1 MQARRS
7 GPGPRLEVRSPPG
20 RRLGSVI
27 SAVFG
32 VIYIE
37 VNAGSLPATMMLM
50 LRVLGA
56 AVFLLVLIRLW
67 LDGPQQATPLDGR
80 GVGFGTRYWLIVAL
94 EAAGIVVGAAALR
107 AVGLGS
113 ATVAWVS
120 VVVGLHFL
128 ALAAVWR
135 LSLFRRLGTAI
146 ALCGAVAIVAAA
158 AGATT
163 AWVAGIGGVLPGGL
177 LLWAAT
183 REATTSLAVS
193 PDSLGSP
200 PGCRE

>member
-1 MQARRS
+1 MQARPPS
-7 GPGPRLEVRSPPG
+7 PGPRLEVSPPPG

-37 VNAGSLPATMMLM
+37 VNAGSLPGTMMLM

-67 LDGPQQATPLDGR
+67 LDGPQRPPPLDGG

-94 EAAGIVVGAAALR
+94 EAAGIVIGGAALR

-128 ALAAVWR
+128 ALAAVWG

-146 ALCGAVAIVAAA
+146 ALCGAVAIVGAA
-158 AGATT
+158 AGADTG
-163 AWVAGIGGVLPGGL
+163 WVAGIGGVLPGGL

-183 REATTSLAVS
+183 RRATPSLAVS
-193 PDSLGSP
+193 PNSVSSAA
-200 PGCRE
+200 GCRE